1 MFGYIQVYQPELK
14 FREFE
19 RYRAYYCGLCRDLK
33 EGYGLS
39 GEWTLSYDLTFLALL
54 LTSLYE
60 PEEQVCYGRCLS
72 HPFVKRARIRNQFSA
87 YAADI
92 NLLLAY
98 HKALDDWQDEHK
110 PSALL
115 TLACLRKN
123 YQRLARKYPEK
134 TAHLTRQ
141 LQSIHA
147 LEADHCDSHERIANR
162 FGEIMGDLFVYRKDE
177 WSDVLFRIG
186 FFLGKFIYLTDAF
199 DDLHLDLQK
208 KNYNPLISLWEKD
221 PIHFSQT
228 MKELL
233 YQTAGE
239 CTKSFEKLPL
249 LKDVSILRNILY
261 AGIFNGYLRAD
272 QKLQKKMANRP
283 VEETEMSR
291 AKQ

>member
-1 MFGYIQVYQPELK
+1 
-14 FREFE
+14 
-19 RYRAYYCGLCRDLK
+19 
-33 EGYGLS
+33 
-39 GEWTLSYDLTFLALL
+39 
-54 LTSLYE
+54 
-60 PEEQVCYGRCLS
+60 
-72 HPFVKRARIRNQFSA
+72 
-87 YAADI
+87 
-92 NLLLAY
+92 
-98 HKALDDWQDEHK
+98 
-110 PSALL
+110 
-115 TLACLRKN
+115 
-123 YQRLARKYPEK
+123 
-134 TAHLTRQ
+134 
-141 LQSIHA
+141 
-147 LEADHCDSHERIANR
+147 
-162 FGEIMGDLFVYRKDE
+162 MGALFVYRKDE

-272 QKLQKKMANRP
+272 QKLQKRWRTAP
-283 VEETEMSR
+283 
-291 AKQ
+291 